1 MLTSIDRGI
10 ATALDAVV
18 ILCSLLLTGLLLL
31 LVLARYVFG
40 WNFAAA
46 HDLSLMASIFLY
58 MGGALIASRNREHLT
73 VTYLETRL
81 RSRRARVIQRILVAL
96 ITLFLCGL
104 FMRWSYEMVAWGLKR
119 PQTTVTLHIPLWI
132 PQLAIVAAAVGS
144 FCYALRDLIQGL
156 RDLRNLRG
164 QKA

>member
-1 MLTSIDRGI
+1 MFASIDRYL
-10 ATALDAVV
+10 ATALSAVA
-18 ILCSLLLTGLLLL
+18 ILCSVLLAGLLLL

-58 MGGALIASRNREHLT
+58 MSGALIASRNREHLT

-81 RSRRARVIQRILVAL
+81 ASERARIIQRILIAG
-96 ITLFLCGL
+96 ITIIVCTF
-104 FMRWSYEMVAWGLKR
+104 FTYWSYEMVAWGLKR

-144 FCYALRDLIQGL
+144 FCYALRDLIHGVRELRKL
-156 RDLRNLRG
+156 RDPN
-164 QKA
+164 A